1 MDEELQPVFD
11 AIERHEQKFGV
22 APVFDGLHPKIG
34 LVDWYLYEIDKAI
47 RENKPLNMIARRDP
61 ELNNPGTLID

>member
-34 LVDWYLYEIDKAI
+34 LVDWYLYVIDKAI
-47 RENKPLNMIARRDP
+47 RENKPLNMIATRDP

>member
-11 AIERHEQKFGV
+11 AVAAHKKKFGV
-22 APVFDGLHPKIG
+22 TPIFDGLFPKIG
-34 LVDWYLYEIDKAI
+34 LIDWYVYEIDKAI
-47 RENKPLNMIARRDP
+47 RKNKPLNMIARRDP